1 MTDFAGWRL
10 PLSYPAGTL
19 AEHSA
24 ARNAA
29 ALFDVSHMAQI
40 AVCGGAAAEALAKI
54 LPANVPDIAPG
65 KSKYAVMLNQNG
77 GAIDDL
83 IVAND
88 GERGFF
94 IVSNAARRQEDLAH
108 LRQNLPPECQPQEI
122 TNRALIALQ
131 GPKAAQI
138 VAEIFPASQD
148 LRFMESAWL
157 PFQNDHARVS
167 RTGYTG
173 EDGFEISVANDQAEA
188 LCAALTQSGVARPAG
203 LGARDTLRTEAALC
217 LYGHELA
224 ENISPIEAG
233 LTWTIPK
240 ARRESGGFIGFEAVR
255 QHLQNGAP
263 RKLVGL
269 RSEGRGIVRA
279 GTPLKNADGEN
290 IGEVSSGVFSPTLQ
304 IPIALALVKNPAS
317 ASGDLPAPGDRVV
330 AEVRGKDLPCEIC
343 KTPFVPHNYAVG
355 GRG

>member
-1 MTDFAGWRL
+1 MSTHAAPPQDSPLHRLHAQWGGRMTDFAGWRL

-40 AVCGGAAAEALAKI
+40 AVSGPAAAEALAKI
-54 LPANVPDIAPG
+54 LPANVPHIAPG
-65 KSKYAVMLNQNG
+65 KSKYAVMLNHSG

-122 TNRALIALQ
+122 TNRALVALQ

-138 VAEIFPASQD
+138 VAGIFPASQD

-188 LCAALTQSGVARPAG
+188 LCAALTQSGVAQPAG

-217 LYGHELA
+217 LYGHELT
-224 ENISPIEAG
+224 EDISPIEAG

-255 QHLQNGAP
+255 QHLQNGVAAQACRAALRRARHCP
-263 RKLVGL
+263 RRNPAEKRRRRKHR
-269 RSEGRGIVRA
+269 RSFQRRLLPHFANSHRA
-279 GTPLKNADGEN
+279 GAGQK
-290 IGEVSSGVFSPTLQ
+290 SGARP
-304 IPIALALVKNPAS
+304 
-317 ASGDLPAPGDRVV
+317 R
-330 AEVRGKDLPCEIC
+330 R
-343 KTPFVPHNYAVG
+343 
-355 GRG
+355 